1 MWMASRVG
9 GKDHP
14 ISDVASKISF
24 NRLGGRLDH
33 DSSNGQRRRAWLIA
47 IVRRR
52 LLPKISPRS
61 KIGRRL
67 RIKLLKSL
75 AFLGDSPVFA
85 VRGQTN
91 QLVIFLKHSRVATGR
106 PFRSFSAHRDNRP
119 KPSSS

>member
-52 LLPKISPRS
+52 LLPKISP
-61 KIGRRL
+61 KIQMDRL
-67 RIKLLKSL
+67 PSDKLLKWL
-75 AFLGDSPVFA
+75 ALPRGLEPLFSP
-85 VRGQTN
+85 
-91 QLVIFLKHSRVATGR
+91 
-106 PFRSFSAHRDNRP
+106 
-119 KPSSS
+119 